1 MKISNTPPH
10 HVLSV
15 SELMDETGAIVND
28 AVGLGDELTA
38 IDKVPVRSM
47 PVGHVV
53 KHVAGPAGTMVHL
66 TFRNPR
72 TDENYSIT
80 AQRHVSLA
88 AKYASATS
96 TTPDMA
102 AAGTPTPTRPGT
114 GALEASAP
122 GPIQQ
127 ASFWFCFFDL
137 YW

>member
-15 SELMDETGAIVND
+15 TELMDETGTIVND

-38 IDKVPVRSM
+38 IDRVPVRSM

-72 TDENYSIT
+72 TEENYSIT

-88 AKYASATS
+88 AKYASGSS
-96 TTPDMA
+96 TTADMA
-102 AAGTPTPTRPGT
+102 AAGTPPPPPARPGT

-127 ASFWFCFFDL
+127 ASFCL
-137 YW
+137 Q